1 MNVGL
6 LALLLAASQ
15 FDMAVTFD
23 DLPRNGPDI
32 PGLTRL
38 QIHRDILATLRKHR
52 VPQVYGFINGKV
64 ADTDDTRAALA
75 AWAAAGYPLGS
86 HTWSHP
92 EPGDVPAYLADIDA
106 NEPLLRS
113 LMPGPEARWKVF
125 RYPFLMQG
133 ETLEARE
140 AIRAW
145 LAQRGYR
152 IAEPTIDFG
161 DWAWNE
167 PYARCRGTGDTHA
180 LEEMRASYIQA
191 ARVFLV
197 FDDSLARRMYGRRI
211 PHVLLLHAG
220 AFTALMLE
228 ELLSLYE
235 SAGVHFI
242 SLDQAL
248 RDDVYRAD
256 SKVAPTRGDLLQEQ
270 IATARG
276 TRMIPWTQMPL
287 KGLDQLCR

>member
-1 MNVGL
+1 
-6 LALLLAASQ
+6 
-15 FDMAVTFD
+15 
-23 DLPRNGPDI
+23 
-32 PGLTRL
+32 
-38 QIHRDILATLRKHR
+38 
-52 VPQVYGFINGKV
+52 
-64 ADTDDTRAALA
+64 
-75 AWAAAGYPLGS
+75 
-86 HTWSHP
+86 
-92 EPGDVPAYLADIDA
+92 
-106 NEPLLRS
+106 
-113 LMPGPEARWKVF
+113 
-125 RYPFLMQG
+125 
-133 ETLEARE
+133 
-140 AIRAW
+140 
-145 LAQRGYR
+145 
-152 IAEPTIDFG
+152 
-161 DWAWNE
+161 
-167 PYARCRGTGDTHA
+167 
-180 LEEMRASYIQA
+180 MRASYIQA